1 MGFYSEAS
9 WRCFVVS
16 EAQRVAQAQ
25 AALCLA
31 LCQCSFSF
39 PAFLGAYLLYSWGTQ
54 EFERLKRKNPADYE
68 NDQ

>member
-9 WRCFVVS
+9 WRGFVVS

-31 LCQCSFSF
+31 LGQCSFSF